1 MRLTYS
7 NGLLNSVKETI
18 AGKEWKLGGNSCPGN
33 KCYWLEP
40 VTEEQDDLL
49 IHLIRDKRWFKD
61 AIKIFGQ
68 VGCR

>member
-33 KCYWLEP
+33 KGY
-40 VTEEQDDLL
+40 
-49 IHLIRDKRWFKD
+49 
-61 AIKIFGQ
+61 
-68 VGCR
+68 